1 MKNKRALICII
12 PLLLLSLLLLVSCG
26 GGEVSDLSVS
36 YVLNGGTNPADA
48 PSTVAS
54 DSVSQ
59 LSSVRPTR
67 ENYGFEGWYTDSELT
82 LPLSAASEFSESVTL
97 YAKWTPNS
105 YTLSFVL
112 NGGKCNNLP
121 SGYSFGE
128 AIDLSSLEP
137 TKSKYD
143 FDGWYTDAE
152 LTAPLSLLGATP
164 SGNITL
170 YAKWT
175 AESYDIEYELDGGEC
190 EGLPTKYTYGIGAD
204 LSAFVPVREGYSFSG
219 WYFDPYFIEDGTVI
233 AENFS
238 GEIEVYAKWTSMP
251 EKLSEMPDVKKGYFG
266 IGGNLVEIDI
276 ASYVDS
282 HGREL
287 SYSVTSSD
295 ESVVTADISGDE
307 LTLTFMKDSGSSEI
321 GLSVLLDGEE
331 YLSFSFTAT
340 ARSYKRIACVGDSQ
354 TSGTQWI
361 DEAYPTLL
369 AELLGAGFEVGNFG
383 SGGASLTNYTNTET
397 YSSYVTQGDN
407 YQNSLDFEPDLVII
421 MLGTNDTKKWA
432 QASLEYKDA
441 YKSLVDSYRA
451 VNPDVEIVVCT
462 SPEVLESNTFG
473 IPFGVISNYIYPL
486 QLEIAAE
493 LGATLVD
500 FHALIEEKTESQKAL
515 FYRDDGVHI
524 TRDAAFEL
532 AALIKKTV

>member
-1 MKNKRALICII
+1 MKKKRELICII

-26 GGEVSDLSVS
+26 GGEVSDLSVG

-59 LSSVRPTR
+59 LSAVQPTR
-67 ENYGFEGWYTDSELT
+67 ENYCFEGWYTDSELT
-82 LPLSAASEFSESVTL
+82 LPLNAASTFSESVTL
-97 YAKWTPNS
+97 YAKWSPDS
-105 YTLSFVL
+105 YTLSFEL

-128 AIDLSSLEP
+128 AIDLSSLKP
-137 TKSKYD
+137 TKSKHD

-152 LTAPLSLLGATP
+152 LTAPLSSLGATP

-175 AESYDIEYELDGGEC
+175 AGSYDIEYELDGGEC
-190 EGLPTKYTYGIGAD
+190 EGLPEKYTYGIGVD
-204 LSAFVPVREGYSFSG
+204 LSDFIPVRKGYSFSG

-233 AENFS
+233 TENSS
-238 GEIEVYAKWTSMP
+238 GEIEVYAKWTP
-251 EKLSEMPDVKKGYFG
+251 YAEKLSEMPDVKKGYFG

-276 ASYVDS
+276 ASYVDP
-282 HGREL
+282 HVRDL

-307 LTLTFMKDSGSSEI
+307 LTLSFMKDSGSSQI
-321 GLSVLLDGEE
+321 SVSVLHEGEE
-331 YLSFSFTAT
+331 CLSFSFTAT
-340 ARSYKRIACVGDSQ
+340 AKSYKRIACVGDSL
-354 TSGTQWI
+354 TAGG
-361 DEAYPTLL
+361 YPEQL
-369 AELLGAGFEVGNFG
+369 AELLGEDFDVRNFG
-383 SGGASLTNYTNTET
+383 SGGSSLTNYTNTET

-407 YQNSLDFEPDLVII
+407 YQNSLDFNPDLVII

-441 YKSLVDSYRA
+441 YKSLVASYKA
-451 VNPDVEIVVCT
+451 VNPDVEIVVST
-462 SPEVLESNTFG
+462 SPEVREGNNLQ
-473 IPFGVISNYIYPL
+473 IPVGVISDYIYPL

-493 LGATLVD
+493 LGATVVD
-500 FHALIEEKTESQKAL
+500 FHALVDGMSESRKDAVIKE
-515 FYRDDGVHI
+515 DGVHL
-524 TRDAAFEL
+524 TPDGNLEL
-532 AALIKKTV
+532 ATLIKKTV

>member
-1 MKNKRALICII
+1 MKKKRNLIRII

-26 GGEVSDLSVS
+26 DTEAKDLSVS

-59 LSSVRPTR
+59 LSAVQPTR
-67 ENYGFEGWYTDSELT
+67 ENYCFEGWYTDSELT
-82 LPLSAASEFSESVTL
+82 LPLNAASTFSESVTL
-97 YAKWTPNS
+97 YAKWSPDS
-105 YTLSFVL
+105 YTLSFEL

-121 SGYSFGE
+121 TGYSFGE
-128 AIDLSSLEP
+128 AINLSALNP

-143 FDGWYTDAE
+143 FEGWYTDAD
-152 LTAPLSLLGATP
+152 LTSPLSSLGATP
-164 SGNITL
+164 SGDITL

-190 EGLPTKYTYGIGAD
+190 EGLPTKYTYGIGVD
-204 LSAFVPVREGYSFSG
+204 LSDFVPVREGYSFSG
-219 WYFDPYFIEDGTVI
+219 WYFDPDFIEDGTVI
-233 AENFS
+233 TENSS
-238 GEIEVYAKWTSMP
+238 GEIEVYAKWTPMP

-276 ASYVDS
+276 ASYIDP
-282 HGREL
+282 HGRNL

-321 GLSVLLDGEE
+321 ALSVLLDGEE
-331 YLSFSFTAT
+331 CLSFSFTAT
-340 ARSYKRIACVGDSQ
+340 ARSYKRIACIGDSL
-354 TSGTQWI
+354 TEGG
-361 DEAYPTLL
+361 YPEQLATLL
-369 AELLGAGFEVGNFG
+369 GDGFEVGNFG
-383 SGGASLTNYTNTET
+383 ASGTSLTNYTNTADR
-397 YSSYVTQGDN
+397 YSSYVTYKDVHQR
-407 YQNSLDFEPDLVII
+407 SLDFNPDLVII

-441 YKSLVDSYRA
+441 YKSLVASYKA

-462 SPEVLESNTFG
+462 SPEVREGNSLQ
-473 IPFGVISNYIYPL
+473 IPVGVISDYIYPL

-500 FHALIEEKTESQKAL
+500 FHALVDGMSESRKGEVI
-515 FYRDDGVHI
+515 RDDGVHL
-524 TRDAAFEL
+524 TADGNLEL